1 MKKLFGTDGIRG
13 IVNEDITPKLSV
25 KLGNALGR
33 FYSGEYKKVIIG
45 MDTRSSGDM
54 LASALASGA
63 SASGL
68 DSEIIG
74 ILPTPAL
81 AYLTK
86 VNNCLGVMISA
97 SHNPAIYNGLK
108 VLEKGKKISD
118 FNEVQLEKLME
129 EGYNYTTYS
138 QVGKVYYKPE
148 LKNTYID
155 YIVDEYK
162 DVKFIKE
169 KIIVDC
175 AYGAASTIV
184 KEIFDRLNINAQVN
198 FTEFNG
204 ININEDCGSMNP
216 NVLSNMLKDDQT
228 GILFDGD
235 ADRCLFVL
243 SGNRIING
251 DMILAINAN
260 KMIKEKRLNKNTVVA
275 TVMSNLG
282 FENTLKNNKINL
294 TRTKVGDKYVLQNMI
309 ENGYTLGGE
318 QSGHIIFFDKNTTGD
333 GLITALETL
342 ISLKKLKI
350 NLNNFYEEF
359 PVYPQ
364 LLKNVP
370 VIDKKEVMENKKLL
384 EVLDELEEN
393 ENLRVVLR
401 PSGTEPLIRVMVE
414 GKNKNEVEKTTN
426 ELIELVEDI
435 INE

>member
-13 IVNEDITPKLSV
+13 IVNEVITPKLSV

-129 EGYNYTTYS
+129 EGYNFTTYS

>member
-13 IVNEDITPKLSV
+13 IVNEVITPKLSV

-33 FYSGEYKKVIIG
+33 FYSGEHKKVIIG

-63 SASGL
+63 AASGL
-68 DSEIIG
+68 DSEIVG

-138 QVGKVYYKPE
+138 NVGKVYYKSE
-148 LKNTYID
+148 LKNVYID

-162 DVKFIKE
+162 DIEFIKD

-184 KEIFDRLNINAQVN
+184 KEVFDRLKINAQIN
-198 FTEFNG
+198 FTKFNG

-216 NVLSNMLKDDQT
+216 NILSNMLKNDQI

-243 SGNRIING
+243 SDNRIING
-251 DMILAINAN
+251 DMILSINAS
-260 KMIKEKRLNKNTVVA
+260 KMVNEKRLKKNTVVA

-282 FENTLKNNKINL
+282 FENSLKNNEINL

-342 ISLKKLKI
+342 ISIKKLEI

-370 VIDKKEVMENKKLL
+370 VIDKKEVMENKKL
-384 EVLDELEEN
+384 VDALEELKKN
-393 ENLRVVLR
+393 ENIRVVLR

-414 GKNKNEVEKTTN
+414 GKDKIEVEKTTN
-426 ELIELVEDI
+426 DLIELVEDI